1 MNKKMRIVLMTLCMA
16 LLFAWGGLG
25 TAQAADVYAQ
35 WDFNDNLNSSA
46 PGGQAATVDAT
57 VEAFNYVDA
66 TIGGQAARVAEV
78 TTGDSNR

>member
-1 MNKKMRIVLMTLCMA
+1 MNRKTQIVLMTLCMA

-35 WDFNDNLNSSA
+35 WDFNDTLNSSA